1 MDEWVSDLT
10 SVLSSVLSQEDS
22 IQRVVEVIK
31 NIGVCS
37 AEDLKYVEADDFVAC
52 RNPSLKP
59 IEVRKVIGKG

>member
-52 RNPSLKP
+52 RNPP
-59 IEVRKVIGKG
+59 IEVRKVIKRK